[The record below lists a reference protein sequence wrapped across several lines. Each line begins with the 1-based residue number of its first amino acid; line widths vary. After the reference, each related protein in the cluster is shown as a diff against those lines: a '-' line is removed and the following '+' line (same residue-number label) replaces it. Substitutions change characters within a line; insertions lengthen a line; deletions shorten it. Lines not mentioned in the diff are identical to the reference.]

1 MRKSLY
7 VPQNA
12 TLFESFLH
20 NSQHLTVCHTKIFTF
35 TAGWCDNTSA
45 MTAPN
50 RSNKFKKNS
59 IAQILVVGVYKW
71 PQKIPLSL
79 VSAYFSLFCGP
90 YLTFVVLIPLLPFL
104 EESYVDCRF
113 AVLSFLAPSTTASQ
127 EQLSQSTQSV
137 GEPDKILNFTIYER
151 FLIKIN
157 QRHDCGEK
165 QSRAGGLERG

>member
-1 MRKSLY
+1 
-7 VPQNA
+7 
-12 TLFESFLH
+12 
-20 NSQHLTVCHTKIFTF
+20 
-35 TAGWCDNTSA
+35 

-137 GEPDKILNFTIYER
+137 GEPDEQENTQFRHLRDIFDK
-151 FLIKIN
+151 N
-157 QRHDCGEK
+157 QSATQLYKNQLATR
-165 QSRAGGLERG
+165 SW